1 MDELKYTFFNAA
13 YDKYYR
19 KVMTFVVTKCS
30 DMGYVEDIVQEVFA
44 DFFGIIDKKGVSHIK
59 NEAALLMKIAKIR
72 VYRYYSLKARLKNL
86 VPLTKKNE
94 EGEETENFDFKYAD
108 VEESYINS
116 YTIKEV
122 WRQIR
127 QFPTDIQKIFAL
139 HFNLD
144 MPLREV
150 AALLGMTESNVKH
163 KMYRT
168 IEKLRKLYGGRA
180 Q

>member
-13 YDKYYR
+13 YDKNYR
-19 KVMTFVVTKCS
+19 KVMAFVVAKCS

-44 DFFGIIDKKGVSHIK
+44 DFFGIIDKKGISHIK
-59 NEAALLMKIAKIR
+59 NETALLMKIAKIR

-94 EGEETENFDFKYAD
+94 EGEETENFDFQYGD

-122 WRQIR
+122 WQQIR

-144 MPLREV
+144 KPLKEV
-150 AALLGMTESNVKH
+150 AELLGMTESNVKH
-163 KMYRT
+163 KLYRS
-168 IEKLRKLYGGRA
+168 IGKLRKSYGGRS

>member
-1 MDELKYTFFNAA
+1 MEELKYTFFNAA

-19 KVMTFVVTKCS
+19 KVMTFVVAKCS
-30 DMGYVEDIVQEVFA
+30 DIGYVEDIVQEVFA
-44 DFFGIIDKKGVSHIK
+44 DFFGIIDSKGISHIK

-94 EGEETENFDFKYAD
+94 EGEETENFDYQYID

-116 YTIKEV
+116 YTVKEV
-122 WRQIR
+122 WKQIR
-127 QFPTDIQKIFAL
+127 TFPTDIQKIFVL
-139 HFNLD
+139 HFHLD
-144 MPLREV
+144 KPLKEV
-150 AALLGMTESNVKH
+150 AELLNMTESNVKH
-163 KMYRT
+163 NLYRT
-168 IEKLRKLYGGRA
+168 IEKLRKIYGGRA